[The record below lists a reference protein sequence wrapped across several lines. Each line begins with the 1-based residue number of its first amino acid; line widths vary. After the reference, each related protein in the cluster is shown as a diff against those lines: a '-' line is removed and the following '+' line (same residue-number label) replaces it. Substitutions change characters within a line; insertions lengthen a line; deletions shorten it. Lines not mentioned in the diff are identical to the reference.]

1 MYYIICKLSLLKAY
15 SGCLMQNNYLP
26 RSVAIIPDGNRR
38 WAKSHKLQLMRGYDI
53 GINKAISVSLWLNK
67 LGIKELSIWA
77 LSTENVKNR
86 SKDELKLLYSLYKRT
101 STDPKVISKFNK
113 NNAKVVLVGDL
124 KILPADVRRDLR
136 SLEKATSKNNDLR
149 INLMIGYGGQEELV
163 HAVKRLLADRIKRR
177 IKTINESIFR
187 TYLRSAC
194 LIDPDLI
201 IRTSGEMRLSGF
213 LPWQSAYS
221 ELYFVNKY
229 WPDFNEKD
237 LKEAIEEYS
246 RRSRRYGK

>member
-1 MYYIICKLSLLKAY
+1 
-15 SGCLMQNNYLP
+15 MQNNYLP

-53 GINKAISVSLWLNK
+53 GINKAINVSLWLKK

-86 SKDELKLLYSLYKRT
+86 SKDELNLLYRLYKRT
-101 STDPKVISKFNK
+101 STDPKVINKLNK

-124 KILPADVRRDLR
+124 NILPADVRRDLR
-136 SLEKATSKNNDLR
+136 SLEKATAKNDDLK

-163 HAVKRLLADRIKRR
+163 HAVKRLLADKVKRR
-177 IKTINESIFR
+177 IKRINESIFR

-237 LKEAIEEYS
+237 LKAAIEEYS